1 MNILFAASE
10 VAPFIKTG
18 GLADVAGSLPQ
29 KLADMGH
36 DVKVILPLYE
46 GIGQQYRD
54 KMRFLFHWNCRLAWR
69 TPYCGIFELREGN
82 ISYLF
87 VDNEYYFKRA
97 EIYGHY
103 DDGERFAFFSRAV
116 IETPAH
122 LDWHPDV
129 LHCNDWETA
138 LVPIYLLEER
148 ERIWQLRGTKSVFT
162 IHNIEYQGRY
172 GDQIIE
178 DLLGL
183 NRGYLNEHM
192 LAYHGDVN
200 LMKGAIYAADYVTTV
215 SPTYAN
221 ELQYPFYAHGLEGVV
236 ADNRWKLRGILNGLD
251 VGLYDP
257 STGNGLAAPFTPD
270 DLSGKAA
277 CKKALQQAVG
287 LREDPN
293 VPIIACVSRLVKHKG
308 FELVANAIHDI
319 MSMNVQMVVL
329 GTGEWNFEE
338 AFRQAQAQYPGRF
351 AARLQYSAALS
362 TAIYGG
368 ADIFLMPSL
377 AEPCGL
383 SQMIAMRYGTIPVV
397 RETGGLKDTVIPH
410 GVFGDTGF
418 TFANINAHD
427 MVWVLGEAVGLYFND
442 KAGWQVLQHNGM
454 TRDFSW
460 DSPAREYEDVYYQIT
475 GIPRPTEPSPEEDPV
490 PAAEEPTQAE
500 PAAAPVPEAAPAAE
514 APAVKEEKKPAA
526 KKAAAKPKA
535 EPAAKAEKKPAARK
549 TAAKAKAEPA
559 AKAEK
564 KPAVKKAA
572 AKAKAEPTAKAEA
585 PKAEAP
591 KTEAPKTEVPKAEA
605 PKAEAPKTEAPKA
618 EAPKVEAPAEEK
630 KAEK

>member
-69 TPYCGIFELREGN
+69 TPYCGVFELREGN

-129 LHCNDWETA
+129 IHCNDWETA

-148 ERIWQLRGTKSVFT
+148 ERIWQLRGTKSVYT

-172 GDQIIE
+172 GDQIIQ

-183 NRGYLNEHM
+183 HPGYMNEHM
-192 LAYHGDVN
+192 LAFHGDVN

-215 SPTYAN
+215 SPTYAD

-236 ADNRWKLRGILNGLD
+236 ADNRWKMRGILNGLD

-257 STGNGLAAPFTPD
+257 ASGNGLAAPFTPD

-287 LREDPN
+287 LREDPD

-308 FELVANAIHDI
+308 FELVTSAIHDI
-319 MSMNVQMVVL
+319 MATNAQMVVL
-329 GTGEWNFEE
+329 GTGDWNFEE

-351 AARLQYSAALS
+351 SANIMYSGSLS

-368 ADIFLMPSL
+368 ADLFLMPSIS
-377 AEPCGL
+377 EPCGL
-383 SQMIAMRYGTIPVV
+383 SQIIAMRYGTLPVV
-397 RETGGLKDTVIPH
+397 RETGGLRDTVRPC
-410 GVFGDTGF
+410 GVDNATGF
-418 TFANINAHD
+418 TFADINAHD
-427 MVWVLGEAVGLYFND
+427 MVWVIREAVNLYHND
-442 KAGWQVLQHNGM
+442 KYTWNALQRAGM
-454 TRDFSW
+454 TADFSW
-460 DSPAREYEDVYYQIT
+460 RSSAEEYLQVYNWIT
-475 GIPRPTEPSPEEDPV
+475 GLDMHPYGMGLGPFED
-490 PAAEEPTQAE
+490 
-500 PAAAPVPEAAPAAE
+500 AAPVEETPVVESADAVEQPVASVPEE
-514 APAVKEEKKPAA
+514 VKEEPAPVEETPAPA
-526 KKAAAKPKA
+526 KKTTT
-535 EPAAKAEKKPAARK
+535 RK
-549 TAAKAKAEPA
+549 TAAKKSTTRKTKAKAEAAAPVEEAKAEPA
-559 AKAEK
+559 APVEE
-564 KPAVKKAA
+564 V
-572 AKAKAEPTAKAEA
+572 KAEPVAPAVEEVKAESAA
-585 PKAEAP
+585 PVEEVKAEPA
-591 KTEAPKTEVPKAEA
+591 
-605 PKAEAPKTEAPKA
+605 
-618 EAPKVEAPAEEK
+618 APAVEK
-630 KAEK
+630 PAPAKKTTTRKTTARKTSTRRKK